1 MQVTITGS
9 QLPFP
14 SWDMSSNF
22 FSGQTPY
29 ISTRI
34 TSNASGQSWTA
45 GLPVTSP
52 GNQSL
57 SPVEFEFLQA
67 NSSQISIRGF
77 DGQYGTT
84 SPAGVAQIASP
95 GSNVE
100 VFVSDPVSGA
110 TASISQKVP
119 VPAIIFGLGNNVG
132 QLFVNQTAQLSG
144 ELQDSNHCQE
154 GDATISISA
163 SPLGSFSSSG
173 QNPITV
179 STNEE
184 GGFSTTFN
192 APSTAGNVT
201 VTVPSLG
208 ASLSIPVLP
217 VLTSISPNIGP
228 VGGGQ
233 AVTINGNGFVNPVS
247 ASFSGETVTPGSAS
261 AITTSA
267 VPLTTPPS
275 PFGGDGYGIVNV
287 SVTVNG
293 VAGTKTLPYT
303 YVPAFAPVVR
313 SSQTGP
319 CAAAMLTV
327 AMYDQ
332 NGNAIAASNPDYQI
346 VLGGPTNSI
355 AGTNGQVDT
364 ITLPSESQVQV
375 YSEGPFTAQGRHMS
389 GGTWTTVGTTN
400 PSPTFKFFFE
410 SPGSIICGGFQAIW
424 IPNLQFPLGVIPPE
438 ILTVNGQCKPDCGGN
453 VPILWGGRGLSD
465 PFYVTAFG
473 KASLSQQI
481 AVTVLSDADS
491 QAIVSAAP
499 LVAYERAA
507 SGRFRSPIVQ
517 IGSNGELTGDLPM
530 PLQFAVRRSTDRLS
544 LGGHLELFHL
554 SQSGNVHVWSK
565 EGIAKQQLAGDYL
578 RATVR
583 QAGSYEV
590 IEIQDTY

>member
-95 GSNVE
+95 GSSVE
-100 VFVSDPVSGA
+100 VFVSDPVSGT
-110 TASISQKVP
+110 TANISQNIP
-119 VPAIIFGLGNNVG
+119 VPATILGLGNNLG
-132 QLFVNQTAQLSG
+132 QLFVNQTTRLSG

-163 SPLGSFSSSG
+163 NPLGSFSSSG
-173 QNPITV
+173 QNPITI
-179 STNEE
+179 STNEQ

-208 ASLSIPVLP
+208 ATLLIPVLP
-217 VLTSISPNIGP
+217 VLTSTRPSMGP

-233 AVTINGNGFVNPVS
+233 AVTINGNGFVYPVS
-247 ASFSGETVTPGSAS
+247 ASFSGKTVTPGSAS

-267 VPLTTPPS
+267 VSLTTPPS
-275 PFGGDGYGIVNV
+275 PFGGDGYGTVNV
-287 SVTVNG
+287 SATVNG
-293 VAGTKTLPYT
+293 VTGTKTLPYT
-303 YVPAFAPVVR
+303 YVPAFAPVVT

-319 CAAAMLTV
+319 CSPAMLTV
-327 AMYDQ
+327 VMYDQ
-332 NGNAIAASNPDYQI
+332 NANAIAASNPDYQ
-346 VLGGPTNSI
+346 VVFGGPVNSI
-355 AGTNGQVDT
+355 ASSSGQVDT

-375 YSEGPFTAQGRHMS
+375 YSEGPFTAQGQRKT
-389 GGTWTTVGTTN
+389 GGTWNTVGTTN
-400 PSPTFKFFFE
+400 PSPTFKFVF
-410 SPGSIICGGFQAIW
+410 
-424 IPNLQFPLGVIPPE
+424 
-438 ILTVNGQCKPDCGGN
+438 
-453 VPILWGGRGLSD
+453 
-465 PFYVTAFG
+465 
-473 KASLSQQI
+473 
-481 AVTVLSDADS
+481 
-491 QAIVSAAP
+491 
-499 LVAYERAA
+499 
-507 SGRFRSPIVQ
+507 
-517 IGSNGELTGDLPM
+517 
-530 PLQFAVRRSTDRLS
+530 
-544 LGGHLELFHL
+544 
-554 SQSGNVHVWSK
+554 
-565 EGIAKQQLAGDYL
+565 
-578 RATVR
+578 
-583 QAGSYEV
+583 
-590 IEIQDTY
+590 